1 MDGLD
6 GWGNWFSF
14 SHVGNRVPRAGG
26 VARGGQ
32 GKAFSKTDPV
42 GRKGGGNSFFS
53 DG

>member
-1 MDGLD
+1 MDGGIGFHSL
-6 GWGNWFSF
+6 
-14 SHVGNRVPRAGG
+14 HVGNRVPRAGG